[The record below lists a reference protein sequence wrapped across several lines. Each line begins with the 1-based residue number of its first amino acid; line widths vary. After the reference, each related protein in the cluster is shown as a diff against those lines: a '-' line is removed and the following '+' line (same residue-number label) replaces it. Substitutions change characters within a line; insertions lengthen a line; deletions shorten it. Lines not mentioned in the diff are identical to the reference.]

1 MSDDLTFRILFAA
14 TYAVFAFVRGY
25 YNRKSRRGA
34 PRRSRQE
41 RIEAIT
47 QHGKASGYF
56 MLVLFWVFVVVVA
69 LYLIDSPWIA
79 LSYFVIPVEIRW
91 AGLALGIVAVPLV
104 WWSHRTLG
112 ESFSYALEIKDEH
125 RLVTSGPYAKVR
137 HPIYTAHSLFNIGMV
152 LVAANWL
159 LLLLW
164 AIGIPYTYHRMFSE
178 EKMMIEEYGDE
189 YTDYMKQTGRLFP
202 KILYRSHS

>member
-1 MSDDLTFRILFAA
+1 VSDDLTFRILFAV
-14 TYAVFAFVRGY
+14 TYAVFAVVRGY

-56 MLVLFWVFVVVVA
+56 FLVLFWVFVVVVA
-69 LYLIDSPWIA
+69 LYLVDSPWIA
-79 LSYFVIPVEIRW
+79 WSYFLVPVEIRW
-91 AGLALGIVAVPLV
+91 AGLALGILVVPLV

-112 ESFSYALEIKDEH
+112 ESFSYALETKNEH

-137 HPIYTAHSLFNIGMV
+137 HPIYTAHTLFNLGMV

-159 LLLLW
+159 ILLLW
-164 AIGIPYTYHRMFSE
+164 AIAMPYTYHRMFNE
-178 EKMMIEEYGDE
+178 EKMMVEEFGDE
-189 YTDYMKQTGRLFP
+189 YVQYMKRTGRLFP
-202 KILYRSHS
+202 KISSSSDS